1 MGNLKN
7 IEGLGKLKGKR
18 VLVRVDLNVPMS
30 DGKVTDLTRILAIK
44 PTIDDL
50 LERGA
55 KVILISHF
63 GRPGGKFDP
72 DMSLKHLIP
81 QLEKSLSLPVTFAG
95 DVLGKTAGKIIKEGK
110 GVFLLENLRF
120 HPGEEDNQKAFAR
133 QLADLGDAFVND
145 AFSCAHR
152 AHASTVGIVDF
163 LPSAVGHA
171 MEREIEALETVL
183 ETPKHPVC
191 AVVGGSKVSTK
202 IALLENLIGK
212 VDHIIIGGAM
222 ANTFL
227 AAQGRPVG
235 ASMCEHDLK
244 DQALRILALAEEK
257 GCQIHLPS
265 EVTVAKKLAKWQQAF
280 GLSTDKVEKDDLIL
294 DIGPR
299 TSDAY
304 QRVTRACKTLLWNG
318 PLGAFEIKPFDIGTT
333 KLAKW
338 TAKQTK
344 SGRLVSVAGGGDTVA
359 ALNHA
364 GVTDKFSYV
373 STAGGAF
380 LEWLEGKP
388 LPGVEALAA

>member
-1 MGNLKN
+1 MGKLRK
-7 IEGLGKLKGKR
+7 IEGLGELKGKR

-44 PTIDDL
+44 TTVDDL

-72 DMSLKHLIP
+72 DLSLKHLIP
-81 QLEKSLSLPVTFAG
+81 QIEKSLGLPVTFAG
-95 DVLGKTAGKIIKEGK
+95 DCLGNTAAKTIKEGK

-120 HPGEEDNQKAFAR
+120 HSGEEENQKAFAR

-152 AHASTVGIVDF
+152 THASTVGIVDF

-171 MEREIEALETVL
+171 MAREIHALETVL
-183 ETPKHPVC
+183 ETPEHPVC

-202 IALLENLIGK
+202 IALLENLIDK
-212 VDHIIIGGAM
+212 VDHIIIGGGM

-244 DQALRILALAEEK
+244 DLALKILEKAEK
-257 GCQIHLPS
+257 AGCKIHLPG

-304 QRVTRACKTLLWNG
+304 QRVTRSCKTLLWNG
-318 PLGAFEIKPFDIGTT
+318 PLGAFEVKPFDIGTT

-338 TAKQTK
+338 AAKQTK
-344 SGRLVSVAGGGDTVA
+344 SGKLVSVAGGGDTVA

-364 GVTDKFSYV
+364 GVKDGFSFV

-388 LPGVEALAA
+388 LPGIEALAA

>member
-1 MGNLKN
+1 MGNLKK
-7 IEGLGKLKGKR
+7 IDGLGKLKGKR

-30 DGKVTDLTRILAIK
+30 DGKVTDLTRISAIK
-44 PTIDDL
+44 TTIDDL
-50 LERGA
+50 LKRGA

-72 DMSLKHLIP
+72 SLSLKHLIP
-81 QLEKSLSLPVTFAG
+81 TLEKTLGHVVTFAG
-95 DVLGKTAGKIIKEGK
+95 DVLGNTAGKTINKGT

-120 HPGEEDNQKAFAR
+120 HPGEEENQSAFAR

-152 AHASTVGIVDF
+152 AHASTVGIVKF

-171 MEREIEALETVL
+171 MEKEIEALEAVL
-183 ETPKHPVC
+183 ENAKHPVC

-202 IALLENLIGK
+202 IALLENLIDK
-212 VDHIIIGGAM
+212 VDHIIIGGGM

-244 DQALRILALAEEK
+244 DTALKILALAKEK
-257 GCQIHLPS
+257 GVKIHLPG
-265 EVTVAKKLAKWQQAF
+265 EVTVAKKMAKWQQAF

-294 DIGPR
+294 DVGPR

-304 QRVTRACKTLLWNG
+304 QRVGRACKTLLWNG
-318 PLGAFEIKPFDIGTT
+318 PLGVFEIKPFDKGTIA
-333 KLAKW
+333 LAKW
-338 TAKQTK
+338 AAKQTK

-364 GVTDKFSYV
+364 GVKDKFSYV

-380 LEWLEGKP
+380 LEWLEGKS

>member
-1 MGNLKN
+1 MGKLKN

-30 DGKVTDLTRILAIK
+30 DGLVSDNTRIEAIK
-44 PTIDDL
+44 PTVDDL

-63 GRPGGKFDP
+63 GRPGGKFNP

-81 QLEKSLSLPVTFAG
+81 ALEEALGQAVNFAG
-95 DVLGKTAGKIIKEGK
+95 DVLGNIATKTIKKGK

-120 HPGEEDNQKAFAR
+120 HPGEEENQEAFAR

-152 AHASTVGIVDF
+152 SHASTVGIVKF

-171 MEREIEALETVL
+171 MEREIKALETVL
-183 ETPKHPVC
+183 ETPVHPVC

-202 IALLENLIGK
+202 IALLENLIDK
-212 VDHIIIGGAM
+212 VDHIIIGGGM

-235 ASMCEHDLK
+235 ASMIEPDLK
-244 DQALRILALAEEK
+244 DTALRILKKAEEK
-257 GCQIHLPS
+257 GCQIHLPA
-265 EVTVAKKLAKWQQAF
+265 EVTVAKKMDKWQQAF

-294 DIGPR
+294 DVGPR

-318 PLGAFEIKPFDIGTT
+318 PLGVFEIKPFDKGTVR
-333 KLAKW
+333 LAKW
-338 TAKQTK
+338 AAAQTK
-344 SGRLVSVAGGGDTVA
+344 KGKLVSVAGGGDTIA

-364 GVTDKFSYV
+364 GVKDKFSYV